1 MKKML
6 DEALGFRG
14 NREKKSNTFRLA
26 FEVERGEEDVCY
38 IQNTDQNAQ
47 SSFELSCIWEDVR
60 NAFWIKKT
68 ISREM
73 YNKRGAEIVAKR
85 NEISKKH

>member
-1 MKKML
+1 MSATYK
-6 DEALGFRG
+6 
-14 NREKKSNTFRLA
+14 TQ
-26 FEVERGEEDVCY
+26 
-38 IQNTDQNAQ
+38 IQNAQ

-73 YNKRGAEIVAKR
+73 YDKRGAEIVAR
-85 NEISKKH
+85 RTEISRKR